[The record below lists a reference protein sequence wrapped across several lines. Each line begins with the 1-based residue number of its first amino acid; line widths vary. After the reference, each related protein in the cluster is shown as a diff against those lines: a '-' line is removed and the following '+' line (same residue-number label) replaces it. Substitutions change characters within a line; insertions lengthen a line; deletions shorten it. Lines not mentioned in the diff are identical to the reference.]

1 MSEVVAI
8 IPARGGSK
16 GVVRKNLQRVAGVPL
31 VARAVDAA
39 RRTAAVDR
47 VVVTTD
53 DADIAA
59 VAAEWGAEVIE
70 RPADLAGDQA
80 SSESAL
86 LHALDVLEARK
97 VDVGVVAFLQSTS
110 PFIDVDALAAA
121 VQLVRSRRRDSVF
134 SAVETYG
141 FLWEKGLGGAAEPV
155 NHEIDVRPR
164 RQDREPHYLET
175 GGFYVMRAAGFRA
188 AHHRFFGSVGI
199 AEVAPRTSIEIDTL
213 EELELARTLAPL
225 LDRDARGGMPAVAAV
240 VTDFDGVHTDDTVL
254 VDQNGIES
262 VTVSRSDGM
271 GVALLR
277 AAGIPFLI
285 LSTEANPVVAARARK
300 LGVEVRQAASDK
312 AAVLREW
319 AAERGIALSRIAYLG
334 NDVNDLACL
343 DLVGWPVAV
352 PDAHPRV
359 LSAARTVLDRPGGDG
374 AVRDLAERVLAGRD
388 TADGGRRPAHSEGGD
403 APSRS
408 DGRRDEASDHPTAPL
423 EAS

>member
-16 GVVRKNLQRVAGVPL
+16 GIARKNLQRVGGVPL

-39 RRTAAVDR
+39 RRCPAIDR

-53 DADIAA
+53 DAEIAA
-59 VAAEWGAEVIE
+59 VAAEWGAEIVD
-70 RPADLAGDQA
+70 RPTGLAGDEA
-80 SSESAL
+80 RSETAL
-86 LHALDVLEARK
+86 LHALTTLEARK
-97 VDVGVVAFLQSTS
+97 VDVSVVAFLQATS
-110 PFIDVDALAAA
+110 PFIDVEALTTA

-175 GGFYVMRAAGFRA
+175 GAFYVVRAAGFRA
-188 AHHRFFGSVGI
+188 AEHRFFGSVGI
-199 AEVAPRTSIEIDTL
+199 AEVDPRTAIEIDTPH
-213 EELELARTLAPL
+213 ELDLARRLAPL
-225 LDRDARGGMPAVAAV
+225 VDGGARDRAIFVDAV
-240 VTDFDGVHTDDTVL
+240 VTDFDGVHTDDTVR
-254 VDQNGIES
+254 VDQNGLES

-271 GVALLR
+271 GVSLLR

-285 LSTEANPVVAARARK
+285 LSTEANPVVAARAGK
-300 LGVEVRQAASDK
+300 LGVDVRQAATDK
-312 AAVLREW
+312 AAVLCEW
-319 AAERGIALSRIAYLG
+319 AADRGIPLSRIAYLG

-343 DLVGWPVAV
+343 ELVGWPVAV
-352 PDAHPRV
+352 PDAHPLV
-359 LSAARTVLDRPGGDG
+359 LSAARTVLDSPGGEG
-374 AVRDLAERVLAGRD
+374 AVRDLAERVLAGAPSAATGAQR
-388 TADGGRRPAHSEGGD
+388 AGEPAGRRVA
-403 APSRS
+403 
-408 DGRRDEASDHPTAPL
+408 ASDHPTAPL

>member
-16 GVVRKNLQRVAGVPL
+16 GIPRKNLQRVGGVPL

-39 RRTAAVDR
+39 RRCPAIDR

-59 VAAEWGAEVIE
+59 VAAEWGAEIVE
-70 RPADLAGDQA
+70 RPADLSGDQA
-80 SSESAL
+80 SSEAAL
-86 LHALDVLEARK
+86 LHALDALEARK
-97 VDVGVVAFLQSTS
+97 VDVGVLAFLQATS
-110 PFIDVDALAAA
+110 PFIDVDALTAA

-141 FLWEKGLGGAAEPV
+141 FLWEKGLGGAAEPI

-164 RQDREPHYLET
+164 RQDREPHHLET

-188 AHHRFFGSVGI
+188 AQHRFFGSVGI
-199 AEVAPRTSIEIDTL
+199 AEVAPRTAIEVDTPD
-213 EELELARTLAPL
+213 ELEFARRLAPL
-225 LDRDARGGMPAVAAV
+225 VDRDTRDHGVAVDAV
-240 VTDFDGVHTDDTVL
+240 VTDFDGVHTDDTVR
-254 VDQNGIES
+254 VDQNGLES

-271 GVALLR
+271 GVSLLR

-285 LSTEANPVVAARARK
+285 LSTEANPVVTARARK
-300 LGVEVRQAASDK
+300 LGVDVRQAAADK

-319 AAERGIALSRIAYLG
+319 AEDHGIPLSRVAYLG

-343 DLVGWPVAV
+343 ELVGWPIAV
-352 PDAHPRV
+352 PEAHPLV
-359 LSAARTVLDRPGGDG
+359 LSAARVVLDTRGGDG
-374 AVRDLAERVLAGRD
+374 AVRDLAERVLAARRAA
-388 TADGGRRPAHSEGGD
+388 ADADHEARRPGGRNA
-403 APSRS
+403 AT
-408 DGRRDEASDHPTAPL
+408 DHPTAPL

>member
-16 GVVRKNLQRVAGVPL
+16 GVPRKNLQRVGGVPL
-31 VARAVDAA
+31 IARAVEAA
-39 RRTAAVDR
+39 RRCPAIDR

-53 DADIAA
+53 DVDIAA
-59 VAAEWGAEVIE
+59 VAAEWGAEVVE
-70 RPADLAGDQA
+70 RPADLSGDLA

-86 LHALDVLEARK
+86 VHALETLEARK
-97 VDVGVVAFLQSTS
+97 VDVGVLAFLQATS
-110 PFIDVDALAAA
+110 PFIDVDALTAA

-141 FLWEKGLGGAAEPV
+141 FLWEKGVGSAAEPV

-188 AHHRFFGSVGI
+188 ANHRFFGSVGI
-199 AEVAPRTSIEIDTL
+199 AEVAPRTAIEIDTL
-213 EELELARTLAPL
+213 DELELARTLAPL
-225 LDRDARGGMPAVAAV
+225 VDRAAFGAHAGAIPVDAV
-240 VTDFDGVHTDDTVL
+240 VTDFDGVHTDDTVH
-254 VDQNGIES
+254 VDQNGVES

-271 GVALLR
+271 GVGMLR

-300 LGVEVRQAASDK
+300 LGVDVRQAAVDK

-319 AAERGIALSRIAYLG
+319 AREQGIPLSRIAYLG
-334 NDVNDLACL
+334 NDVNDLGCL
-343 DLVGWPVAV
+343 ELVGWPIAV
-352 PDAHPRV
+352 PDAHPLV
-359 LSAARTVLDRPGGDG
+359 LSTARVVLDRSGGAG
-374 AVRDLAERVLAGRD
+374 AVRDLAERVLSGRSA
-388 TADGGRRPAHSEGGD
+388 TAAADALRPAVTPVR
-403 APSRS
+403 AA
-408 DGRRDEASDHPTAPL
+408 ASDHPTAPQ

>member
-16 GVVRKNLQRVAGVPL
+16 GVPRKNLQRVGGVPL
-31 VARAVDAA
+31 IARAVEAA
-39 RRTAAVDR
+39 RRCPAIDR

-53 DADIAA
+53 DVDIAA

-70 RPADLAGDQA
+70 RPADLSGDLA

-86 LHALDVLEARK
+86 VHALETLEARK
-97 VDVGVVAFLQSTS
+97 VDVGVLAFLQATS
-110 PFIDVDALAAA
+110 PFIDVDALTAA

-141 FLWEKGLGGAAEPV
+141 FLWEKGVGSAAEPV

-188 AHHRFFGSVGI
+188 ANHRFFGSVGI
-199 AEVAPRTSIEIDTL
+199 AEVAPRTAIEIDTL
-213 EELELARTLAPL
+213 DELELARALAPL
-225 LDRDARGGMPAVAAV
+225 VDRAAFGAHAGTIPVDAV
-240 VTDFDGVHTDDTVL
+240 VTDFDGVHTDDTVH
-254 VDQNGIES
+254 VDQNGVES

-271 GVALLR
+271 GVGMLR

-300 LGVEVRQAASDK
+300 LGVDVRQAAVDK

-319 AAERGIALSRIAYLG
+319 AREQGIPLSRIAYLG
-334 NDVNDLACL
+334 NDVNDLGCL
-343 DLVGWPVAV
+343 ELVGWPIAV
-352 PDAHPRV
+352 PDAHPLV
-359 LSAARTVLDRPGGDG
+359 LSTARVVLDRSGGAG
-374 AVRDLAERVLAGRD
+374 AVRDLAERVLSGRSA
-388 TADGGRRPAHSEGGD
+388 TAAADALRPAVTPVR
-403 APSRS
+403 AA
-408 DGRRDEASDHPTAPL
+408 ASDHPTAPQ

>member
-16 GVVRKNLQRVAGVPL
+16 GVARKNLQRVGGVPL
-31 VARAVDAA
+31 VARAVEAA
-39 RRTAAVDR
+39 RRSPAVDR

-59 VAAEWGAEVIE
+59 VAAEWGAEVVE
-70 RPADLAGDQA
+70 RPAELSGDA
-80 SSESAL
+80 ATSESAL
-86 LHALDVLEARK
+86 LHALDALDARR
-97 VDVGVVAFLQSTS
+97 VDVAVVAFLQATS
-110 PFIDVDALAAA
+110 PFIDVEALTAA

-141 FLWEKGLGGAAEPV
+141 FLWEKGVGGAAEPV

-188 AHHRFFGSVGI
+188 ANHRFFGSVGI
-199 AEVAPRTSIEIDTL
+199 AEVAPRTAIEIDTL
-213 EELELARTLAPL
+213 EELELARRLAPL
-225 LDRDARGGMPAVAAV
+225 VDRDLRGEGAPIPVDAV
-240 VTDFDGVHTDDTVL
+240 VTDFDGVHTDDTVR
-254 VDQNGIES
+254 VDQHGVES

-285 LSTEANPVVAARARK
+285 LSTEANPVVAARAHK
-300 LGVEVRQAASDK
+300 LGVDVRQGLADK
-312 AAVLREW
+312 AQALREW
-319 AAERGIALSRIAYLG
+319 AAEQGIALSRTAYLG

-343 DLVGWPVAV
+343 ELVGWPVAV
-352 PDAHPRV
+352 PDSHPLV
-359 LSAARTVLDRPGGDG
+359 LSAARAVLDRPGGDG
-374 AVRDLAERVLAGRD
+374 AVRDLAERVLMGRAAAVSSSHPQAPGTAGP
-388 TADGGRRPAHSEGGD
+388 G
-403 APSRS
+403 
-408 DGRRDEASDHPTAPL
+408 EASDHPTAPL

>member
-1 MSEVVAI
+1 MSEVVAV

-16 GVVRKNLQRVAGVPL
+16 GVPRKNLQRVGGVPL

-39 RRTAAVDR
+39 RRCPAVDR
-47 VVVTTD
+47 VVVSTD

-59 VAAEWGAEVIE
+59 VAAEWGAEVVQ
-70 RPADLAGDQA
+70 RPADLSGDEA

-86 LHALDVLEARK
+86 VHALDELEARR
-97 VDVGVVAFLQSTS
+97 VDVGIVAFLQATS
-110 PFIDVDALAAA
+110 PFIDVDALTAA

-134 SAVETYG
+134 SAVETFG
-141 FLWEKGLGGAAEPV
+141 FLWEKGIGGAAEPV

-164 RQDREPHYLET
+164 RQDRDPHYLET

-199 AEVAPRTSIEIDTL
+199 AEVAPRSAIEIDTAD
-213 EELELARTLAPL
+213 ELELARRLAPL
-225 LDRDARGGMPAVAAV
+225 IDSRSPRDAVITVDAV
-240 VTDFDGVHTDDTVL
+240 VTDFDGVHTDDTVQ
-254 VDQNGIES
+254 VDQDGVES
-262 VTVSRSDGM
+262 VTVSRADGM
-271 GVALLR
+271 GVSLLR

-319 AAERGIALSRIAYLG
+319 AQERGIALSRVAYLG
-334 NDVNDLACL
+334 NDVNDLGCL
-343 DLVGWPVAV
+343 GLVGWPVAV
-352 PDAHPRV
+352 PDAHPLV
-359 LSAARTVLDRPGGDG
+359 LSAARIVLDRPGGDG
-374 AVRDLAERVLAGRD
+374 AVRDLAERVLAGRAR
-388 TADGGRRPAHSEGGD
+388 TGAT
-403 APSRS
+403 
-408 DGRRDEASDHPTAPL
+408 DEAREHPTAPL